1 RVVIVDRDYI
11 ERVKRQSRGSD
22 KPDSPWVR
30 WEEAMIL
37 KTVVHRLEPW
47 APTSVDDL
55 RAAHVAPDAPAV
67 SAPHHPRPLPV
78 EQPSGGAVG
87 PASAGTGAGEPE
99 RPADRPAPAPPR
111 STRSHP
117 RHPPHR
123 PRPGH
128 TRPGLIAQT

>member
-1 RVVIVDRDYI
+1 SVSRVVIVDRDYI

-47 APTSVDDL
+47 VPTSVDDL

-67 SAPHHPRPLPV
+67 STPHHPRPLPV
-78 EQPSGGAVG
+78 EQPRSEEHTSELQSRENLVCRLLLEKKKASG
-87 PASAGTGAGEPE
+87 PDDHTG
-99 RPADRPAPAPPR
+99 
-111 STRSHP
+111 H
-117 RHPPHR
+117 
-123 PRPGH
+123 GH
-128 TRPGLIAQT
+128 